1 MISNIKENLSGIS
14 INNPFVNNDILKF
27 EGSEIFK
34 QGKPYIENESN
45 SFQKIF
51 DKSDNKK
58 SNSLEETKIESKNSG
73 NYLDNNTIKLGED
86 IDINNISAISTNA
99 ETKDDNINIKHHKL
113 NITKKKENLI
123 SESELNHI
131 LCLFFVNFIYC
142 PKCKLDLIISL
153 TCNFNYVNIECKC
166 SLIRNISIDKF
177 NKIYF
182 KDEKTIPLNQCEKH
196 KKKYVAFCS
205 DCHINLCQE
214 CKDEIIDNV
223 KTHATHTKINADCD
237 ITKEEKLKLEKI
249 IKGNQDLKI
258 FQMIKDYYYSFIRY
272 PSYHKYKTIKN
283 IISFIEKYPKFP
295 KDFFSKNIEL
305 KEEKLIKIHTLEELN
320 AINNEYESIYSIDI
334 DNKNPDIIM
343 NLNFF
348 SGKKFTKLEI
358 LNLNGL
364 KINSIKPL
372 LKAEFPNLKLMHFD
386 RNEITDDCIDIFKDM
401 NLPKIESVSLFE
413 NKITSIKIFEAL
425 KKFETLIKLYLG
437 KNKFSLDKIDEY
449 FKEKKD
455 EEKIQLPANLIELGL
470 SCNFTKITSKF
481 IKKIGLE
488 KVQNLYIYKNKLNSL
503 KIFRDIYFTNLKK
516 IWLNKT
522 IISDIKQLKNLK
534 NKKNI
539 EIINLTGNKFRKNK
553 NIEFIASLESFPKL
567 KKLILLRCGLPKK
580 RIVHIMKRINRRRGN
595 KKDRFI
601 IIYKKNQ

>member
-1 MISNIKENLSGIS
+1 MISNCKENLSQIS
-14 INNPFVNNDILKF
+14 INNHFADNDIFKF

-34 QGKPYIENESN
+34 QGKPYIEIESN

-51 DKSDNKK
+51 DKSDIKK
-58 SNSLEETKIESKNSG
+58 SYSLEETKIETKNSG
-73 NYLDNNTIKLGED
+73 NYPGNKTIIIEED
-86 IDINNISAISTNA
+86 LNINDISAISTNS
-99 ETKDDNINIKHHKL
+99 ENKDDIINIKHHKVNL
-113 NITKKKENLI
+113 NKKDKNSKL
-123 SESELNHI
+123 ELYDL
-131 LCLFFVNFIYC
+131 LCLFFFNFMYC
-142 PKCKLDLIISL
+142 PKCKLDIIISL
-153 TCNFNYVNIECKC
+153 TCNFNFINIECKC

-177 NKIYF
+177 KKVYS
-182 KDEKTIPLNQCEKH
+182 KDEKTVPLNKCEIH
-196 KKKYVAFCS
+196 KKKFIAYCT
-205 DCHINLCQE
+205 DCRINLCQE

-223 KTHATHTKINADCD
+223 KTHATHSKINADCE

-249 IKGNQDLKI
+249 IKENQNLKI
-258 FQMIKDYYYSFIRY
+258 FQIIKEYYYSFIRY
-272 PSYHKYKTIKN
+272 PSYQKYKTIKN
-283 IISFIEKYPKFP
+283 IISFFEKYPKFP

-305 KEEKLIKIHTLEELN
+305 KEEKLIKIYTLEELN
-320 AINNEYESIYSIDI
+320 AINNDYESIYSIDI
-334 DNKNPDIIM
+334 DNKNSEKSM

-348 SGKKFTKLEI
+348 SGKIFTNLEI

-372 LKAEFPNLKLMHFD
+372 LTSKFPNLKLFHFD
-386 RNEITDDCIDIFKDM
+386 RNEINDDSINIFKYL
-401 NLPKIESVSLFE
+401 NLPKIESISLFE
-413 NKITSIKIFEAL
+413 NRITSIKIFDAM
-425 KKFETLIKLYLG
+425 KKFETLLKLYLG
-437 KNKFSLDKIDEY
+437 KNKFSFDKIDEY
-449 FKEKKD
+449 FRDKKD
-455 EEKIQLPANLIELGL
+455 EEKIQLPPNLIELGI
-470 SCNFTKITSKF
+470 SCNFTKLTSKF

-503 KIFRDIYFTNLKK
+503 KIFDDIHFINLKK

-522 IISDIKQLKNLK
+522 IISDIGQLNHLK

-539 EIINLTGNKFRKNK
+539 ETINLTGNKFRKNK